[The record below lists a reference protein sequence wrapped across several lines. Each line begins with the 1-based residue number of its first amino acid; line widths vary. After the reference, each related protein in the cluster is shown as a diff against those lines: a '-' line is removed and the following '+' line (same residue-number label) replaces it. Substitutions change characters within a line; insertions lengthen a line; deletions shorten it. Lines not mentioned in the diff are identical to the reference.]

1 MPEKAFI
8 AAGCGSACGVDET
21 NEART
26 RNAAARNSSATSG
39 AERRCV
45 SSRTRGALS
54 QRMCPS
60 PQPSALADGSA
71 EASAEDSAEIS
82 AASADSS
89 AGLASPTCSDD
100 DEGDEAADDA
110 AAAALD
116 RSTSFVLNGSTYTFE
131 NPVSLVLAAARQLG
145 MAIKRDAALLWI
157 ADEALVDEYDG
168 SLDVSDSAAPL
179 GEDCLGYYADIF
191 AERSKPTLL
200 AAPAGGGAAPSGR
213 LGRKGS
219 RGSNKLTR
227 KQWSR
232 ALREER
238 LSHVSERSERSTG
251 PVEPLDFSSFDG
263 GGASGSSDDSGRSPS
278 GALSPVANPLGSP
291 LPRIDGSFT
300 DLAGLAELLP
310 NVAADLPADPPA
322 AARAEGT

>member
-1 MPEKAFI
+1 MQFV
-8 AAGCGSACGVDET
+8 GDE
-21 NEART
+21 
-26 RNAAARNSSATSG
+26 RNAA
-39 AERRCV
+39 ERRGE
-45 SSRTRGALS
+45 SSRRELRACPGW
-54 QRMCPS
+54 RMCPQ
-60 PQPSALADGSA
+60 PQPSELADGSA
-71 EASAEDSAEIS
+71 EASDEVSEAAE
-82 AASADSS
+82 ASADTS
-89 AGLASPTCSDD
+89 AAHASPTCSDAS

-200 AAPAGGGAAPSGR
+200 AAPAGGGAAAPSGR

-251 PVEPLDFSSFDG
+251 PVEPLDFSLD
-263 GGASGSSDDSGRSPS
+263 GGASGSSDAESATSADAPAASPL
-278 GALSPVANPLGSP
+278 LSSP
-291 LPRIDGSFT
+291 LPRIPGSFT
-300 DLAGLAELLP
+300 DLAGLAEGLP
-310 NVAADLPADPPA
+310 PAAAEPTDLAGLAEGIPLAATATDPPA

>member
-1 MPEKAFI
+1 
-8 AAGCGSACGVDET
+8 
-21 NEART
+21 
-26 RNAAARNSSATSG
+26 
-39 AERRCV
+39 
-45 SSRTRGALS
+45 
-54 QRMCPS
+54 MCPS
-60 PQPSALADGSA
+60 PGAEELAGGST
-71 EASAEDSAEIS
+71 EASAEVSEPSAEV
-82 AASADSS
+82 S
-89 AGLASPTCSDD
+89 AGHASPTNCSD

-200 AAPAGGGAAPSGR
+200 AAPAGGGGAAPSGR

-251 PVEPLDFSSFDG
+251 PVEPLDFSLD
-263 GGASGSSDDSGRSPS
+263 GGASGSSDAESATSADAPAASPL
-278 GALSPVANPLGSP
+278 LSSP
-291 LPRIDGSFT
+291 LPRIPGSFT
-300 DLAGLAELLP
+300 DLAGLAEGLP
-310 NVAADLPADPPA
+310 PAAAEPTDLAGLAEGIPLAATATDPPA

>member
-1 MPEKAFI
+1 MSAPRSRRSSPTAPPRPPPRFRGSPRRLQ
-8 AAGCGSACGVDET
+8 AGH
-21 NEART
+21 
-26 RNAAARNSSATSG
+26 
-39 AERRCV
+39 
-45 SSRTRGALS
+45 
-54 QRMCPS
+54 
-60 PQPSALADGSA
+60 
-71 EASAEDSAEIS
+71 
-82 AASADSS
+82 
-89 AGLASPTCSDD
+89 ASPTNSASD
-100 DEGDEAADDA
+100 DEGDEAADGA

-200 AAPAGGGAAPSGR
+200 AAPAGGGGAAPSGR

>member
-1 MPEKAFI
+1 
-8 AAGCGSACGVDET
+8 
-21 NEART
+21 
-26 RNAAARNSSATSG
+26 
-39 AERRCV
+39 
-45 SSRTRGALS
+45 
-54 QRMCPS
+54 MCPS

-71 EASAEDSAEIS
+71 EASAEASAEVS
-82 AASADSS
+82 EPSGDASA
-89 AGLASPTCSDD
+89 GHASPTNCSD

-251 PVEPLDFSSFDG
+251 PVEPLDFSLD
-263 GGASGSSDDSGRSPS
+263 GGASGSSDAESATSADAPAASPL
-278 GALSPVANPLGSP
+278 LSSP
-291 LPRIDGSFT
+291 LPRIPGSFT
-300 DLAGLAELLP
+300 DLAGLAEGLP
-310 NVAADLPADPPA
+310 PAAAEPTDLAGLAEGIPLAATATDPPA

>member
-1 MPEKAFI
+1 
-8 AAGCGSACGVDET
+8 
-21 NEART
+21 
-26 RNAAARNSSATSG
+26 
-39 AERRCV
+39 
-45 SSRTRGALS
+45 
-54 QRMCPS
+54 MCPS
-60 PQPSALADGSA
+60 PLPSALADG
-71 EASAEDSAEIS
+71 SAEDSAEIS
-82 AASADSS
+82 AASADTS

-168 SLDVSDSAAPL
+168 SLDVSDNAAPL

-191 AERSKPTLL
+191 TERSKPTLL
-200 AAPAGGGAAPSGR
+200 AVPAGVGAAPSGR

-251 PVEPLDFSSFDG
+251 PVEPLDFSLDD
-263 GGASGSSDDSGRSPS
+263 GASGSSDAESATSADAP
-278 GALSPVANPLGSP
+278 AANPLLSSP
-291 LPRIDGSFT
+291 LPRIPGSFT
-300 DLAGLAELLP
+300 DLAGLAEGL
-310 NVAADLPADPPA
+310 PPA
-322 AARAEGT
+322 AAEPTTGEGIPLAATATDPPTAARADGT